1 MSNFS
6 SFSCKYLVA
15 PPRVQAATSKI
26 AAFACDVCG
35 DASQNRKFGTSA
47 RWKASVS
54 HRQGDVLTPP
64 PAVPEPLE
72 TTPGHL

>member
-6 SFSCKYLVA
+6 RFSCKYLVA
-15 PPRVQAATSKI
+15 PPRVQAATLKI

-54 HRQGDVLTPP
+54 HR
-64 PAVPEPLE
+64 
-72 TTPGHL
+72 